1 MLQVLG
7 QVATCQLDAAAVRA
21 WDHIKCTGRE
31 MALSEKANQRHIHVT
46 FDLFQSHKTLL
57 FIVTVKWSAIT
68 PANATEIQVEDN

>member
-46 FDLFQSHKTLL
+46 FDLFQSHKNTGAHSYSQMERYN
-57 FIVTVKWSAIT
+57 TCKC
-68 PANATEIQVEDN
+68 N